1 MNKGIDRFENGYPY
15 SKNRKLVCPRCSKVF
30 RTPDPWNII
39 GSDKLKIIEP
49 VYLVVKENTKNNQKF
64 LGCPNFPKCK
74 HSDDILSV
82 RLDKIRN
89 KVSNID
95 YDDEL
100 RPY

>member
-1 MNKGIDRFENGYPY
+1 MNKGIDRFENGLPY
-15 SKNRKLVCPRCSKVF
+15 SKNGKMICPRCSKIF
-30 RTPDPWNII
+30 RTPYSYDPI
-39 GSDKLKIIEP
+39 GPDKLEIIEP
-49 VYLVVKENTKNNQKF
+49 VFLIVKENKKNGQKF

-89 KVSNID
+89 RVYNID